1 MIPGKYNIICPQG
14 TTFNQQLIYSLNN
27 VPINLTGFSA
37 RMQIREKHTTPHTQ
51 LNLTSSNGG
60 LTLGE
65 EDGTI
70 IINVSATQTA
80 AIHAKEYV
88 YDLELVS
95 SSNLV
100 TRIIEGKF
108 IVTPEVTR

>member
-14 TTFNQQLIYSLNN
+14 TTFSQQLIYSLNN
-27 VPINLTGFSA
+27 VPMNLTGFSA
-37 RMQIREKHTTPHTQ
+37 RMQIREKHTTPHYQ
-51 LNLTSSNGG
+51 LSLTSSNGG
-60 LTLGE
+60 LVLGGE
-65 EDGTI
+65 AGTI
-70 IINVSATQTA
+70 IINVSSTQTT

>member
-37 RMQIREKHTTPHTQ
+37 RMQIREKHTTLHTQ

-70 IINVSATQTA
+70 IINVSATQTT